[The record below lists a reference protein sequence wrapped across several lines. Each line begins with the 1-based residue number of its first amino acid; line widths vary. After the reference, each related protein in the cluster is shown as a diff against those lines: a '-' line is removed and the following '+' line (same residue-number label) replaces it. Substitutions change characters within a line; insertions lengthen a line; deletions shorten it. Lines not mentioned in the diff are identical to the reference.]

1 MLYTIDAHKR
11 YEIVRKMDKIENVP
25 GNMKTLKHSGYE
37 IIYEDLVAEIIFSKA
52 SQMLTKLSI
61 PFSIDDIKEES
72 DAEDDSWRY
81 TVVKIKMN
89 VKEDFNRISDKI
101 ISYAYSDIDP
111 NDATR
116 VLLVLENV

>member
-1 MLYTIDAHKR
+1 M
-11 YEIVRKMDKIENVP
+11 KMDEIENLP
-25 GNMKTLKHSGYE
+25 ENMKTLKQNEYE
-37 IIYEDLVAEIIFSKA
+37 IIYEDIVAKIIFSKA